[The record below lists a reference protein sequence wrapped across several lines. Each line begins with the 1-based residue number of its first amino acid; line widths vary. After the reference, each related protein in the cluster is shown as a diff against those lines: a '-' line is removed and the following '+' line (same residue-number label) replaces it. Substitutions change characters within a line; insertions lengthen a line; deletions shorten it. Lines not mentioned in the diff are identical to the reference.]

1 MNLIRKDPRHPKYNE
16 FHDGEHEYNPLAM
29 KGGGRKSIA
38 FSGKALASG
47 LELVVAAVAV
57 VVVVAVLAGLSVST
71 SPVSITHDSAVI
83 NVSVHDNSDGL
94 PVTYTLLPDDD
105 SGNIVAQ
112 GLLEGDSSTLRFT
125 GLTEK
130 TAYVL
135 TYHAP
140 NDEGLAQIGEF
151 RFTTGSLPVNQ
162 PTQPPT
168 TPEPTTQPPTTPEPT
183 TQPPTTPEP
192 TTQPP
197 TTPEPTTVPPTT
209 PEPTTPPPTT
219 PKPTTPP
226 PTTPEPTTPPPTTP
240 EPTTPPVKEPTALTP
255 EVTNVTFIP
264 ANSGEEA
271 QAYYDIE
278 QRFPFANIPSEN
290 FDISVGGDAKEYGF
304 ETVVEGDTLYV
315 YVYSYNTIAG
325 QSMSTEVTVVWDT
338 GETCTG
344 SNSII
349 VPMLGTAELTV
360 TKNNADG
367 SYTFNI
373 VLNADPDSEPM
384 SCIALLYS
392 QGLSGDSLDNGISL
406 NLVRQADGT
415 YTASY
420 TTVMDTVAGP
430 FTSFVS
436 VSGIWEAAGSVSE
449 ATTPPSVYAYFDY
462 VPAEL

>member
-1 MNLIRKDPRHPKYNE
+1 M
-16 FHDGEHEYNPLAM
+16 
-29 KGGGRKSIA
+29 
-38 FSGKALASG
+38 
-47 LELVVAAVAV
+47 
-57 VVVVAVLAGLSVST
+57 
-71 SPVSITHDSAVI
+71 
-83 NVSVHDNSDGL
+83 
-94 PVTYTLLPDDD
+94 
-105 SGNIVAQ
+105 
-112 GLLEGDSSTLRFT
+112 
-125 GLTEK
+125 
-130 TAYVL
+130 
-135 TYHAP
+135 
-140 NDEGLAQIGEF
+140 
-151 RFTTGSLPVNQ
+151 
-162 PTQPPT
+162 
-168 TPEPTTQPPTTPEPT
+168 
-183 TQPPTTPEP
+183 
-192 TTQPP
+192 
-197 TTPEPTTVPPTT
+197 
-209 PEPTTPPPTT
+209 
-219 PKPTTPP
+219 
-226 PTTPEPTTPPPTTP
+226 
-240 EPTTPPVKEPTALTP
+240 KEPTALTP

-264 ANSGEEA
+264 AESGEEA

-304 ETVVEGDTLYV
+304 ETMVDGDTLYV
-315 YVYSYNTIAG
+315 YVYAFNVVAG
-325 QSMSTEVTVVWDT
+325 QSLSTEVTVIWDT

-344 SNSII
+344 SNTVA

-373 VLNADPDSEPM
+373 VLNVEPDSEPM

-392 QGLSGDSLDNGISL
+392 QGLGGDSLDNGISL

-436 VSGIWEAAGSVSE
+436 VSGIWKAAGSVSE